1 MDRPNKTW
9 SKDFYSTVIVLAFLV
24 SVILFFIEG
33 LLPVILVWAVV
44 FMMWSMNRLPAKET
58 SYALTNWGLRAVDGT
73 YRWEEMN
80 YFWFEDRWGSRIL
93 RISIN
98 KLPWQLIVVVN
109 KEGEAD
115 IKKIMVDYVIF
126 QVPKPNKKSVWENS

>member
-1 MDRPNKTW
+1 MFSPAGLVCKT
-9 SKDFYSTVIVLAFLV
+9 
-24 SVILFFIEG
+24 
-33 LLPVILVWAVV
+33 
-44 FMMWSMNRLPAKET
+44 
-58 SYALTNWGLRAVDGT
+58 ALAVDGT

>member
-1 MDRPNKTW
+1 MEEKVLFEWRAMDRPNKTW

-58 SYALTNWGLRAVDGT
+58 SYALTNWGLRAGDGIGKSMLVAGVR
-73 YRWEEMN
+73 YEVASRSVQI
-80 YFWFEDRWGSRIL
+80 DWG
-93 RISIN
+93 
-98 KLPWQLIVVVN
+98 
-109 KEGEAD
+109 
-115 IKKIMVDYVIF
+115 
-126 QVPKPNKKSVWENS
+126 